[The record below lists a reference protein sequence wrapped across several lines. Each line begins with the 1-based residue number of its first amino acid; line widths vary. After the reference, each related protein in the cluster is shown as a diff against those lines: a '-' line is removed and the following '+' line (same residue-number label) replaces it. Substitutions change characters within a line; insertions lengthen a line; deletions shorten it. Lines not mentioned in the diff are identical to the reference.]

1 MKRNKDHFSGC
12 LLGGALGDAL
22 GSPIEFYTYEQ
33 IIRHFGDD
41 GILELQC
48 NGSGCAE
55 ITDDTQ
61 LTLFTAEGLL
71 RAKCRSE
78 KKGLQRDLRETT
90 IVVFRAYLR
99 WLYTQGL
106 YTTNWK
112 VEDYDGWLVQAKSL
126 YVGKQA
132 STTSITTLGKGI
144 MGRLSK
150 PINDSQNCGG
160 VIRVSPVGL
169 FECKKD
175 TFELGTRI
183 GAITHGHPSAHYSA
197 GAMALLISNI
207 IEGTSIMDGVLDV
220 IGELKRHDNTGE
232 CIHGLE
238 QAITLYKTQPGS
250 REALVQ
256 LGTGAE
262 ATQALAMG
270 VYSALSFPDDIVKA
284 LRLAVNHGGYS
295 GSVGSITGN
304 ILGAYLGKKSIPQ
317 EWLQK
322 LQLAKEIEI
331 MAEDIYTRHS
341 KEEEWG
347 RRYPSW

>member
-1 MKRNKDHFSGC
+1 MKRNTDHFSGC

-22 GSPIEFYTYEQ
+22 GSPVELYTYEQ
-33 IIRHFGDD
+33 IMNDFGEK

-48 NGSGCAE
+48 SGNERAQ

-78 KKGLQRDLRETT
+78 KKGLERNLRETT

-112 VEDYDGWLVQAKSL
+112 AEDYDGWLVGVKPL

-132 STTSITTLGKGI
+132 STISITTLGKGV

-150 PINDSQNCGG
+150 PINNSKNSGG

-169 FECKKD
+169 FERRKD
-175 TFELGTRI
+175 AFELGTRI
-183 GAITHGHPSAHYSA
+183 GAITHGHPSSYYSA
-197 GAMALLISNI
+197 GAMALLIGNI
-207 IEGTSIMDGVLDV
+207 VEGMSIVDGVLDV
-220 IGELKRHDNTGE
+220 IGELKRHDKTKE
-232 CIHGLE
+232 CIDGLE
-238 QAITLYKTQPGS
+238 HAISLYKTQPGS
-250 REALVQ
+250 REALAQ
-256 LGTGAE
+256 LGTGRE

-270 VYSALSFPDDIVKA
+270 VYCALSFPDDIVKA
-284 LRLAVNHGGYS
+284 LRLAVNHEGDS
-295 GSVGSITGN
+295 GSVGSVTGN
-304 ILGAYLGKKSIPQ
+304 IVGAYLGKKAIPQ
-317 EWLQK
+317 EWLQN

-331 MAEDIYTRHS
+331 MAEDIYTRHREE
-341 KEEEWG
+341 KEWAL
-347 RRYPSW
+347 RYPSW